1 MRRSRGRHVQRASLL
16 LCTLEQFVCSCR
28 SVRSFVLIFVYGLEK
43 IRTTYGE
50 QLVDYI
56 FMGVPAN
63 ISLYNK
69 IISSCNRQPTVL
81 PPRQRRRRHRAAAA
95 PSLVVYVNQ
104 LQVSLQQCSESKL
117 FTFMHCK
124 ALILSV

>member
-1 MRRSRGRHVQRASLL
+1 MGVA
-16 LCTLEQFVCSCR
+16 E
-28 SVRSFVLIFVYGLEK
+28 E
-43 IRTTYGE
+43 TTYGE

-69 IISSCNRQPTVL
+69 IISSYNRQPTVL
-81 PPRQRRRRHRAAAA
+81 PPRQRCCRTAAGAA

-104 LQVSLQQCSESKL
+104 LQISL
-117 FTFMHCK
+117 
-124 ALILSV
+124 

>member
-1 MRRSRGRHVQRASLL
+1 M
-16 LCTLEQFVCSCR
+16 
-28 SVRSFVLIFVYGLEK
+28 SVRAEAFVRSSLVAEE
-43 IRTTYGE
+43 TTYGE

-81 PPRQRRRRHRAAAA
+81 PPRQRLRRR
-95 PSLVVYVNQ
+95 PIVGSLREPTAGESSTMFRVEIVYVHA
-104 LQVSLQQCSESKL
+104 LQSTHTVSLE
-117 FTFMHCK
+117 
-124 ALILSV
+124 